1 MKKARKASKRK
12 VAPRSRAMFPAARY
26 ITREDLATLRDEIEE
41 LVGDATQRVDNA
53 MLHLNVA
60 IKVATV
66 SIDMDLD
73 YPTSSSRGALWR
85 AKPGCPRAGATVG
98 PWTTNRR
105 IIRRQRILT
114 LMQTA
119 ATAPKVVVGV
129 CLKQSGTKAAF
140 LRKQLALSVAI
151 DRGPDRLVF

>member
-1 MKKARKASKRK
+1 LGLDPNRSGGCVKKARKARKRK
-12 VAPRSRAMFPAARY
+12 VAPRSRAIVPAARY

-105 IIRRQRILT
+105 IIRPQRILT

-119 ATAPKVVVGV
+119 ALLGFVLSRVGRRRRF
-129 CLKQSGTKAAF
+129 CGNS
-140 LRKQLALSVAI
+140 LR
-151 DRGPDRLVF
+151 